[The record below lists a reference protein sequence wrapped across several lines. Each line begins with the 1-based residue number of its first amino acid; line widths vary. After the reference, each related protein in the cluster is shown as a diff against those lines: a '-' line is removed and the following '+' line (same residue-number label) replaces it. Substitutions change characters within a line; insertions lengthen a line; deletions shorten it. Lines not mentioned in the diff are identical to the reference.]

1 MTYDVRIPDQGGSM
15 NSDLGPMPEP
25 AVEPAGPNPG
35 GVDAIDDPGGPPLVP
50 DLILQPDYAT

>member
-1 MTYDVRIPDQGGSM
+1 M

-25 AVEPAGPNPG
+25 TVEPAEPNPG

-50 DLILQPDYAT
+50 DVILEPAYAT